1 MSDSFTRR
9 RCFADIAGFQRRRRG
24 RHGTADAEAVVMHP
38 ARILLVAACFLGC
51 AGDDA
56 WEEVGE
62 STDAIRAAP
71 SVKAPKAGGI
81 TFGREQKERLLEVPM
96 GKKAFDKPKVLFS
109 VKLEDVSP
117 AEDLLVRAELTFSK
131 CGAKDIS
138 GDASDGEKNP
148 CSTPELKRN
157 PYSYDPHFG
166 AYVVFGDSPTD
177 VKGKRQ
183 SPVHDTRCSSREH
196 HCNIIVP
203 QTRVKSEVAKAARW
217 VNLVVFADHDNARSH
232 DLVIIEQTH
241 GILAVTRLAPGA
253 GPPVDTKVSKD
264 EMKNGLIDIDR
275 EEGDG
280 GPLGVDPKEAHEL
293 YQVKLTGLKP
303 HDVISADA
311 KFVAKLH
318 GGPADCD
325 PLFSTEIL
333 VTDGPK
339 ATGKSKNGDERV
351 TQVNGVNCTEHG
363 GGNCKYEKSGAVE
376 LGPNAKD
383 TMFVTM
389 VTKAGR
395 TCVPPGFKW
404 ELLNDGF
411 LEVNVRR

>member
-1 MSDSFTRR
+1 
-9 RCFADIAGFQRRRRG
+9 
-24 RHGTADAEAVVMHP
+24 MHP
-38 ARILLVAACFLGC
+38 ARIMGAVVFVSLTAGGC
-51 AGDDA
+51 AADDA
-56 WEEVGE
+56 MEEVGE
-62 STDAIRAAP
+62 SAEAIRAAP
-71 SVKAPKAGGI
+71 SVKAPKPGGV
-81 TFGREQKERLLEVPM
+81 TFGREQKERLLEVPIA
-96 GKKAFDKPKVLFS
+96 KRADDKPKVLFS
-109 VKLEDVSP
+109 VKLEDVTP

-131 CGAKDIS
+131 CGNKDIS

-148 CSTPELKRN
+148 CSTPQLKKD

-196 HCNIIVP
+196 HCNVIVP
-203 QTRVKSEVAKAARW
+203 QTRVKSEVAAKARW
-217 VNLVVFADHDNARSH
+217 MNLVVFADHDRARNH

-241 GILAVTRLAPGA
+241 GMLYVTRLGQGAP
-253 GPPVDTKVSKD
+253 PPVQSKGARD
-264 EMKNGLIDIDR
+264 EMQKGLIDIDR

-280 GPLGVDPKEAHEL
+280 GPLGADPKKEHEL
-293 YQVKLTGLKP
+293 YRVKLTGLRP

-311 KFVAKLH
+311 KFLAKLH

-333 VTDGPK
+333 VD
-339 ATGKSKNGDERV
+339 NERL
-351 TQVNGVNCTEHG
+351 THVNGVNCTEHG
-363 GGNCKYEKSGAVE
+363 GGSCKYEKSGAIE
-376 LGPNAKD
+376 LGANAKD
-383 TMFVTM
+383 TMVVRM

>member
-1 MSDSFTRR
+1 MLNPS
-9 RCFADIAGFQRRRRG
+9 
-24 RHGTADAEAVVMHP
+24 VMQH
-38 ARILLVAACFLGC
+38 ARVLLIGIGLSLLGC

-56 WEEVGE
+56 LEDVGE
-62 STDAIRAAP
+62 SEDAIRAAP
-71 SVKAPKAGGI
+71 SVKAPKPGGV
-81 TFGREQKERLLEVPM
+81 TFGRELKERLLEVPM
-96 GKKAFDKPKVLFS
+96 GKKAFDKPKVLYS
-109 VKLEDVSP
+109 VKLEDVTP

-148 CSTPELKRN
+148 CSTPQLKKN
-157 PYSYDPHFG
+157 PYDYDPHFG
-166 AYVVFGDSPTD
+166 AYIVFGDSPTD

-203 QTRVKSEVAKAARW
+203 QTRVKSEVAKKARW
-217 VNLVVFADHDNARSH
+217 VNLVVGADHDRARSF

-253 GPPVDTKVSKD
+253 GPPVDTKTSKD
-264 EMKNGLIDIDR
+264 ELEKGRIDIDR
-275 EEGDG
+275 ESGDG
-280 GPLGVDPKEAHEL
+280 GPLGADPKKAHEL
-293 YQVKLTGLKP
+293 YRVKLTGLKP
-303 HDVISADA
+303 HDVISADG

-333 VTDGPK
+333 IDKEHVT
-339 ATGKSKNGDERV
+339 N
-351 TQVNGVNCTEHG
+351 VNGVNCTEHG
-363 GGNCKYEKSGAVE
+363 GGTCKYEKSGAIE
-376 LGPNAKD
+376 LGANAKD
-383 TMFVTM
+383 TMVVTM

-395 TCVPPGFKW
+395 TCVPPGFEW

>member
-1 MSDSFTRR
+1 LFVLAVL
-9 RCFADIAGFQRRRRG
+9 AD
-24 RHGTADAEAVVMHP
+24 V
-38 ARILLVAACFLGC
+38 GC
-51 AGDDA
+51 AADDA
-56 WEEVGE
+56 MEDVGE
-62 STDAIRAAP
+62 SAEAIRAAP
-71 SVKAPKAGGI
+71 SVKAPKPGAI
-81 TFGREQKERLLEVPM
+81 TFGREQKERLLEVPIA
-96 GKKAFDKPKVLFS
+96 KKAFDKPKVLFS
-109 VKLEDVSP
+109 VKLEDVTP

-131 CGAKDIS
+131 CGQKDIS

-148 CSTPELKRN
+148 CSTAELKKN

-166 AYVVFGDSPTD
+166 AYLVFGNGPLD

-183 SPVHDTRCSSREH
+183 SPIIDTRCSSREH

-203 QTRVKSEVAKAARW
+203 QTRVKSEVAAKARW
-217 VNLVVFADHDNARSH
+217 MNLVVGADHDRARSH
-232 DLVIIEQTH
+232 DLVIVEQTH
-241 GILAVTRLAPGA
+241 GMLYVTRLGQGA
-253 GPPVDTKVSKD
+253 GPPIDTKASKD

-303 HDVISADA
+303 HDVVSADA
-311 KFVAKLH
+311 KFIAKLH

-333 VTDGPK
+333 LTDSPK
-339 ATGKSKNGDERV
+339 ATGKPKSGEERI
-351 TQVNGVNCTEHG
+351 THVNGVNCTEHG
-363 GGNCKYEKSGAVE
+363 GGVCKYEKSGAVE

-395 TCVPPGFKW
+395 SCVPPGFKW
-404 ELLNDGF
+404 ELGNDGF

>member
-1 MSDSFTRR
+1 
-9 RCFADIAGFQRRRRG
+9 
-24 RHGTADAEAVVMHP
+24 MHH
-38 ARILLVAACFLGC
+38 ARVLGLFVVAALAAGC
-51 AGDDA
+51 AADDA
-56 WEEVGE
+56 LEDVGE

-71 SVKAPKAGGI
+71 SVKAPKPGGV
-81 TFGREQKERLLEVPM
+81 TFGREQKERLLEVPIA
-96 GKKAFDKPKVLFS
+96 KKAFDKKKVLFS
-109 VKLEDVSP
+109 VKLEDVTTT
-117 AEDLLVRAELTFSK
+117 EELLVRAELTFSK
-131 CGAKDIS
+131 CGNKDIS

-148 CSTPELKRN
+148 CSTPELKKN

-166 AYVVFGDSPTD
+166 AYLVFGDGPLD
-177 VKGKRQ
+177 VKGKHE
-183 SPVHDTRCSSREH
+183 SHVYDTRCSSREH

-203 QTRVKSEVAKAARW
+203 QTRIKSEVARKARW
-217 VNLVVFADHDNARSH
+217 MNLVVGADHDRARSH

-241 GILAVTRLAPGA
+241 GMLYVTRLGQGA
-253 GPPVDTKVSKD
+253 GPAADAKTSRD

-303 HDVISADA
+303 NDVISADA

-333 VTDGPK
+333 LTDSPK
-339 ATGKSKNGDERV
+339 ATGKPKSGEERI
-351 TQVNGVNCTEHG
+351 THVNGVNCTEHG
-363 GGNCKYEKSGAVE
+363 GGECKYEKSGAVQV
-376 LGPNAKD
+376 GNNVKD

-395 TCVPPGFKW
+395 SCVPPGFKW
-404 ELLNDGF
+404 ELKNDGF
-411 LEVNVRR
+411 LQVAVRR